1 MAKLKSPVWLGST
14 LGILESVGGLVL
26 SLFFQVQGHRERDF
40 SWETLPLP
48 ACCSLCRAPFNTAFL
63 KKDAP
68 GSSPG
73 IKEAKARDMPGTVL
87 EKLVCLP

>member
-14 LGILESVGGLVL
+14 LGILELVGGLVL
-26 SLFFQVQGHRERDF
+26 SLFFQVQGRRGI
-40 SWETLPLP
+40 SAGRLPLP
-48 ACCSLCRAPFNTAFL
+48 TCCSLCRAPFYTAFL
-63 KKDAP
+63 KRDAP

-73 IKEAKARDMPGTVL
+73 IKEAKAKDVPGTVL